1 MRISDYLL
9 DFKRGARSLLRSP
22 GFAAAAIVTLALGI
36 GATSAIFSIVDAVLL
51 EPLPYAEPER
61 RVMIWSRWKGF
72 DKTWLSEAEV
82 LDYRREVPSL
92 VQVAA
97 WSSGQANLTGDG
109 EPVRLGIA
117 AVTANTFST
126 LGGVPLIGRV
136 FSPEED
142 RKGGDSV
149 VILSHGLWSR
159 RYGGDPGMVGR
170 TILMNGSPRLVVGV
184 MPQGFRLPTDF
195 TEDAAEPSQ
204 AWIPLAID
212 NKEPTRGSHGLYG
225 AAELKPGATVEQ
237 ASAELA
243 TLTANLTKEG
253 LYPEPMQFSAFA
265 VGVGEEI
272 LGGARPA
279 VLLLFGAVGFLL
291 LIACANVANL
301 LLARA
306 EGRQREMA
314 VRSAIGA
321 GPGRILRQ
329 LLIEGFALAA
339 PSLALGL
346 GLAHFG
352 LRFLASFGIAGVPR
366 AGAAELDGRAVLFTT
381 LVALGTS
388 LLFSLAPALRTWR
401 VNYGEALRAGPG
413 TSAGATRQRLRGAL
427 VVAEMA
433 LSVIL
438 LIGAGLMFRSLV
450 ALRAIDVGFEP
461 KGVLTLRLSL
471 PRTSYP
477 EPEQVHAFGRQLLE
491 RVRALPETRA
501 AGLIRSLPLG
511 AQIGD
516 WGVDVA
522 GYVEEHGHHAQG
534 DWQVASDGALEALGM
549 RLVRGRLLG
558 AHDTADA
565 EQVALVN
572 ETMAR
577 TYWPDGDAIDGR
589 IRMGSDEDGP
599 WVRVVGVVGDVRHNG
614 VRAPVKTKFYRP
626 SEQFHRSTGFPIRAM
641 SLVVKTDGDPLA
653 LVPAVRAAVRSLDA
667 NLPIAAVRPMTDVVA
682 ASIQTHRL
690 AGLLLGVFA
699 SVALVLS
706 AVGIYGVLS
715 YLVSRRRIEIG
726 VRIAIGA
733 QPGDVVRLILMRGLG
748 LALLGVMVGSASGVL
763 LARLMASLLYQVQSF
778 DAVTYAAVPTVL
790 MAVALAASYLPARRA
805 TRIDPIEAL
814 RAE

>member
-1 MRISDYLL
+1 MRLSDYLL
-9 DFKRGARSLLRSP
+9 DLERGARSMARAP
-22 GFAAAAIVTLALGI
+22 AFAAAAIFTLALGI
-36 GATSAIFSIVDAVLL
+36 GATTAIFSIVDAVLL
-51 EPLPYAEPER
+51 EPLPYSEPAR

-72 DKTWLSEAEV
+72 EKTWLSEAEV
-82 LDYRREVPSL
+82 LDYRRQVPSL
-92 VQVAA
+92 LQVAA
-97 WSSGQANLTGDG
+97 WSGRQANLTGDG
-109 EPVRLGIA
+109 EPVRLGAA
-117 AVTANTFST
+117 AVTPNTFSA
-126 LGGVPLIGRV
+126 LGSVALLGRT
-136 FSPEED
+136 FSPEEG
-142 RKGGDSV
+142 REGGDDV
-149 VILSHGLWSR
+149 AVLSHGLWQR
-159 RYGGDPGMVGR
+159 RYGGDPEIAGR
-170 TILMNGSPRLVVGV
+170 TITLNGAPRLVVGV
-184 MPQGFRLPTDF
+184 MPPGFRLPTDF

-204 AWIPLAID
+204 IWVPLVID
-212 NKEPTRGSHGLYG
+212 TEDPSRGSHGLYA

-237 ASAELA
+237 VSAELD

-265 VGVGEEI
+265 VGVEDEI
-272 LGGARPA
+272 FGGVRPA

-291 LIACANVANL
+291 LIACTNVANL

-321 GPGRILRQ
+321 GPGRLLRQ
-329 LLIEGFALAA
+329 LLIEGLALAG

-346 GLAHFG
+346 ALAHFG
-352 LRFLASFGIAGVPR
+352 LRFLTSFGIAGVPR
-366 AGAAELDGRAVLFTT
+366 AGTAELDGRALIFTAS
-381 LVALGTS
+381 VALATS
-388 LLFSLAPALRTWR
+388 LLFSLAPALRALR
-401 VNYGEALRAGPG
+401 INYGEALRDSSG
-413 TSAGATRQRLRGAL
+413 TSAGTTRQRLRGAL

-450 ALRAIDVGFEP
+450 ALRAIDLGFEP
-461 KGVLTLRLSL
+461 DRVLTLRLSL

-477 EPEQVHAFGRQLLE
+477 EPQQVHAFGRQLLE
-491 RVRALPETRA
+491 RVRALPETQS

-516 WGVDVA
+516 WGLDVE
-522 GYVEEHGHHAQG
+522 GYVEESGHNAKG
-534 DWQVASDGALEALGM
+534 DWQVASGGALEALGM
-549 RLVRGRLLG
+549 RLLRGR
-558 AHDTADA
+558 AIDVRDTADA

-572 ETMAR
+572 QTMAR
-577 TYWPDGDAIDGR
+577 AYWPDGDALDGR

-599 WVRVVGVVGDVRHNG
+599 WVRVVGIVGDVRHNG

-626 SEQFHRSTGFPIRAM
+626 SEQFHRSTGFPIRGM
-641 SLVVKTDGDPLA
+641 SLVVKTSGDPMA
-653 LVPAVRAAVRSLDA
+653 IVAQVRTAVRSLDS
-667 NLPIAAVRPMTDVVA
+667 NLPIAAVRPMSDVVA

-699 SVALVLS
+699 GVALLLS

-715 YLVSRRRIEIG
+715 YLVSRRRLEIG

-733 QPGDVVRLILMRGLG
+733 QPADVMRLILARGLG
-748 LALLGVMVGSASGVL
+748 LALAGVVLGCATGAFV
-763 LARLMASLLYQVQSF
+763 ARLMASLLYDVASF
-778 DAVTYAAVPTVL
+778 DPFTYAAVPVIL
-790 MAVALAASYLPARRA
+790 MGVALVASYLPARRA